1 MQANTRLKESRA
13 LLGPHPGRV
22 RPRAKTL
29 KPPTNHPTSDELR
42 LAIHDR
48 LGPGLVNIEVR
59 LQLVEESLAAADP
72 NRGQIVSLRQEASLL
87 VTELRRL
94 IQAQPP
100 ARLEE
105 GGLVSAV
112 RSAVDS
118 AARTGLEM
126 SFTVTGTPIEPPVPV
141 SEVVYQAALEGIAN
155 VVRHAGATHCQVT
168 LHLGRESLMLAVRD
182 DGVGPHTQSRC
193 TGGRH
198 VGIGMSSLRKS
209 ARCLGGET
217 HLLSRAAGGTSLVLK
232 LPLSAHSVRRRLSR
246 VM

>member
-1 MQANTRLKESRA
+1 
-13 LLGPHPGRV
+13 
-22 RPRAKTL
+22 
-29 KPPTNHPTSDELR
+29 
-42 LAIHDR
+42 
-48 LGPGLVNIEVR
+48 VNIEVKP
-59 LQLVEESLAAADP
+59 QLLEGSLAAADP
-72 NRGQIVSLRQEASLL
+72 TRGQIVSLRQEASQL

-105 GGLVSAV
+105 AGLVSAV

-126 SFTVTGTPIEPPVPV
+126 SFTVTGTPLEPPVPV
-141 SEVVYQAALEGIAN
+141 AEVVYQAALEGIAN
-155 VVRHAGATHCQVT
+155 VVRHAGASYCHVT
-168 LHLGRESLMLAVRD
+168 LHLGHESVILAVRD
-182 DGVGPHTQSRC
+182 DGVGPHTQSSC
-193 TGGRH
+193 TAGRQ

-232 LPLSAHSVRRRLSR
+232 LPLSGHSQGRRLSR
-246 VM
+246 VTRR